1 MLKRSRWTTL
11 GLFCA
16 LSIPAP
22 AAAATDPVTE
32 WNLIAVSETLSASPT
47 QAPAVQTRTM
57 AIVQVSVHD
66 AVNAITQQ
74 YLSYSSPGHGPSGAG
89 AEAAAIGAAHHALV
103 SLFPAREGALNDL
116 LASSLATHGVS
127 EFDPGLAFGQSVAAT
142 ILARR
147 ATDNAAAAQFD
158 YTAPGAGAAGV
169 WTALGNTPALLPG
182 WGNVTPWVLRSGSQ
196 FRPDGPPALSSETY
210 ARDYDEVKLI
220 GSFDSSQRTQEQ
232 TDIAHFWRASPTAIW
247 NGAMT
252 QVLEGGNL
260 DLSSKARAFA
270 LLYLA
275 AADASIACW
284 DAKYTYNFWRPLPA
298 IANGEADGNAA
309 TAGDLL
315 WQPLLLTH
323 PHPEYP
329 SGHTTNSGA
338 MNTVIRLLFGNAP
351 GVPIQLTF
359 TGITREWLTLSE
371 GLQEVV
377 DARVYSGIHFRTSDE
392 VGARQGRQVARFVL
406 AHALRPTTGEWK

>member
-1 MLKRSRWTTL
+1 MLNGSRWTTL
-11 GLFCA
+11 GLLCA
-16 LSIPAP
+16 LAIPAQ
-22 AAAATDPVTE
+22 AAPTTDPVTE
-32 WNLIAVSETLSASPT
+32 WNLIAVSETLSASPA

-57 AIVQVSVHD
+57 AIVHVSVHD
-66 AVNAITQQ
+66 AVNAITRQ
-74 YLSYSSPGHGPSGAG
+74 YLSYSSPGQGPSGAG
-89 AEAAAIGAAHHALV
+89 ADAAAIGAAHHALV

-116 LASSLATHGVS
+116 LASSLETHGVS
-127 EFDPGLAFGQSVAAT
+127 EFDPGLAFGKSVAAT

-158 YTAPGAGAAGV
+158 YVAPGAGAAGV
-169 WTALGNTPALLPG
+169 WTSLGNTPALLPG

-232 TDIAHFWRASPTAIW
+232 TEIALFWRASPTAIW

-298 IANGEADGNAA
+298 IAA
-309 TAGDLL
+309 AGDLS
-315 WQPLLLTH
+315 WRPLLLTH

-359 TGITREWLTLSE
+359 TGITREWLTLDE

-392 VGARQGRQVARFVL
+392 VGARQGRQVARFVFT
-406 AHALRPTTGEWK
+406 HALRPTTAEWK